1 MTKEEKQLQID
12 SIASSI
18 DGTPNFYLA
27 DISGM
32 DAEATYQLRKACHK
46 NGIKLAV
53 VKNTLL
59 KKALDTLEAD
69 YSEVYGTLK
78 GNTSIMFSETG
89 NAPAKLI
96 KEFNK
101 KHEKPVLKAAY
112 VEESIYVGADQLPM
126 LTEIKSKDELL
137 GEIIGLLQ
145 SPATNVI
152 SALKAQGGTIAG
164 ILQTLSEKGE

>member
-1 MTKEEKQLQID
+1 MTKEEKQLQIN

-32 DAEATYQLRKACHK
+32 NAEATYQLRKACHK

-59 KKALDTLEAD
+59 KKALETLEAD
-69 YSEVYGTLK
+69 YSEVYDTLK

-89 NAPAKLI
+89 NAPARLI

-152 SALKAQGGTIAG
+152 SALKAQGGNIAG
-164 ILQTLSEKGE
+164 ILQTLAEKGE

>member
-1 MTKEEKQLQID
+1 MTKEEKQLQIN

-46 NGIKLAV
+46 QGIKLAV

-69 YSEVYGTLK
+69 YSEVYDTLK

-152 SALKAQGGTIAG
+152 SALKAQGGNIAG
-164 ILQTLSEKGE
+164 ILQTLAEKGE

>member
-1 MTKEEKQLQID
+1 MTKEEKQLQIN

-27 DISGM
+27 DISGL
-32 DAEATYQLRKACHK
+32 DADATYELRKACHK

-59 KKALDTLEAD
+59 KKALDSLEAD
-69 YSEVYGTLK
+69 YSEVYDSLK
-78 GNTSIMFSETG
+78 GNTSIMFTEVG
-89 NAPAKLI
+89 NAPARLI

-101 KHEKPVLKAAY
+101 KHNKPVLKAAY
-112 VEESIYVGADQLPM
+112 VEESMYIGADQLPM

-145 SPATNVI
+145 SPAKNVI
-152 SALKAQGGTIAG
+152 SALKAPAGNLSG
-164 ILQTLSEKGE
+164 ILQTLAEKGE